1 MDKNSAD
8 AYNTGNIKEAVC
20 INAPRV
26 YDSCSSK
33 EYLEDLRVYFTP
45 DKHELIEQANSV
57 RLRSVE
63 VIKVFLRLEPV
74 PFNQGFYSVD
84 LNFFFDVCLDI
95 FSPQSPC
102 PTVVHG
108 VCTANKR
115 VILFG
120 SEGNVKMF
128 VSGSSEGPD
137 IELSTGKV
145 LPKATCLVSDPIGLS
160 AKICDRPPQGCELT
174 GRIPESI
181 CSQYGTDL
189 DYGSTHAVYATIGVF
204 TIVQLVRTVPLLI
217 PTYEFCI
224 PEKESPPT
232 SDSPREMFRRIEFPT
247 ADFFPP
253 KVSDVCNTEAAGTS
267 DANAGSAN
275 SSSSNSSHA

>member
-8 AYNTGNIKEAVC
+8 ACNPGNIKEAVC
-20 INAPRV
+20 INASRV
-26 YDSCSSK
+26 YDSCSAK

-45 DKHELIEQANSV
+45 DKHDLIEQANSV

-63 VIKVFLRLEPV
+63 VLKVFLRLEPV

-95 FSPQSPC
+95 FRSQTPC

-120 SEGNVKMF
+120 SEGNAKMF
-128 VSGSSEGPD
+128 TSGSDDLPD
-137 IELSTGKV
+137 VELSTGKV

-160 AKICDRPPQGCELT
+160 AKICERPPQSCELCS
-174 GRIPESI
+174 RIPDSI
-181 CSQYGTDL
+181 SEQYGAEL
-189 DYGSTHAVYATIGVF
+189 DYNSMTHSVYATIGVF
-204 TIVQLVRTVPLLI
+204 TIVQLVRTVPMLI
-217 PTYEFCI
+217 PTYEFRI
-224 PEKESPPT
+224 PEKEYPPT

-247 ADFFPP
+247 DDFFPP
-253 KVSDVCNTEAAGTS
+253 RVSDVCGTGT
-267 DANAGSAN
+267 GSATEQ
-275 SSSSNSSHA
+275 A

>member
-8 AYNTGNIKEAVC
+8 AWNPGNIKEAVC
-20 INAPRV
+20 INAARV

-95 FSPQSPC
+95 FRPQSPC

-120 SEGNVKMF
+120 SEGSVKMF
-128 VSGSSEGPD
+128 VSGSDESPD
-137 IELSTGKV
+137 VEPSTGKV

-160 AKICDRPPQGCELT
+160 AKICDRPPQGCELCS
-174 GRIPESI
+174 RIPESI
-181 CSQYGTDL
+181 CSQYGTDF
-189 DYGSTHAVYATIGVF
+189 DYSNTHSIYVTIGVF
-204 TIVQLVRTVPLLI
+204 TIVQLVRIVPLLI
-217 PTYEFCI
+217 PTYDFCI
-224 PEKESPPT
+224 PEKECPTT

-247 ADFFPP
+247 TDFFPP
-253 KVSDVCNTEAAGTS
+253 KVSDIVGPGAE
-267 DANAGSAN
+267 GSKESEQA
-275 SSSSNSSHA
+275 

>member
-1 MDKNSAD
+1 MDKNSAE
-8 AYNTGNIKEAVC
+8 ASNPGNIKEAVC
-20 INAPRV
+20 INAARI

-45 DKHELIEQANSV
+45 DKHDLIEQANSV

-63 VIKVFLRLEPV
+63 VIKVFLHLEPV

-95 FSPQSPC
+95 FSSNSPC
-102 PTVVHG
+102 PAVVHG

-120 SEGNVKMF
+120 SDGNVKMF
-128 VSGSSEGPD
+128 VSGSSDCPD
-137 IELSTGKV
+137 VEPSTGKV

-160 AKICDRPPQGCELT
+160 AKICDRPPQGCELCS
-174 GRIPESI
+174 RIPDSI
-181 CSQYGTDL
+181 GSQYGAEF
-189 DYGSTHAVYATIGVF
+189 DYSNNHSIYVTIGVF
-204 TIVQLVRTVPLLI
+204 IIVQLVRVVPLLI

-224 PEKESPPT
+224 PEKECPPT

-253 KVSDVCNTEAAGTS
+253 KVSDICSTGA
-267 DANAGSAN
+267 DN
-275 SSSSNSSHA
+275 SSSDNRKGSEA